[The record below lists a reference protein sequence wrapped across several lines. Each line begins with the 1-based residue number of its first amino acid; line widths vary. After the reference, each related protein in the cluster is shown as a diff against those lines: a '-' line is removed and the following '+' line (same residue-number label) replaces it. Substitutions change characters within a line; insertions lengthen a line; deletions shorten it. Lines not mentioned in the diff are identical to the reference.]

1 MKPIEKMSD
10 TLTTL
15 NIEGGEN
22 DYFIAPNIP
31 LPDYPK
37 DQVLRLGYYMLFI
50 CVKGQKE
57 VLLNNIYEKIEQ
69 NCLYIFSPENSMSQI
84 SKSDDCTYRV
94 LLFTKDFLL
103 KNNFNA
109 DVLKKFNFFTDGKY
123 NKIHLE
129 NDEFLSLIQLF
140 DLLEVKNNK
149 SQSPYQIEIIRSLI
163 LTFLYEA
170 QIIFTKKNEN
180 TNPILKRENELN
192 QKFNQLIKNFA
203 STQHNLKFYANS
215 LFVTPKH
222 LISVIKNSTGKTPG
236 SLIDEAILNE
246 AKQNLVN
253 TTLSIAK
260 IADRLQFADNASFSK
275 FFKRNT
281 ELSPSQYR
289 KKYQI

>member
-1 MKPIEKMSD
+1 M
-10 TLTTL
+10 
-15 NIEGGEN
+15 
-22 DYFIAPNIP
+22 
-31 LPDYPK
+31 
-37 DQVLRLGYYMLFI
+37 
-50 CVKGQKE
+50 
-57 VLLNNIYEKIEQ
+57 
-69 NCLYIFSPENSMSQI
+69 
-84 SKSDDCTYRV
+84 
-94 LLFTKDFLL
+94 
-103 KNNFNA
+103 
-109 DVLKKFNFFTDGKY
+109 
-123 NKIHLE
+123 
-129 NDEFLSLIQLF
+129 
-140 DLLEVKNNK
+140 
-149 SQSPYQIEIIRSLI
+149 
-163 LTFLYEA
+163 
-170 QIIFTKKNEN
+170 
-180 TNPILKRENELN
+180 N